1 MNFDKKILLRNRS
14 FQTLVITDVFIK
26 FADSMDNVIV
36 TLLVINLT
44 ASSTST
50 GILLA
55 ITTLPGI
62 LFSLIGGTL
71 SDVQNN
77 KKIISI
83 VTMIQSALIL
93 LIAFLLRINRL
104 SFAILCI
111 VLFVLES
118 FSRLYSP
125 AFTKVTVDIVFKE
138 NYKQA
143 ISAITTIGSLVQMF
157 GNSLCST
164 LVSFIGYT

>member
-71 SDVQNN
+71 SDVQ
-77 KKIISI
+77 KRPA
-83 VTMIQSALIL
+83 VGERADRVP
-93 LIAFLLRINRL
+93 APRRPEAGRIW
-104 SFAILCI
+104 A
-111 VLFVLES
+111 E
-118 FSRLYSP
+118 
-125 AFTKVTVDIVFKE
+125 
-138 NYKQA
+138 
-143 ISAITTIGSLVQMF
+143 
-157 GNSLCST
+157 
-164 LVSFIGYT
+164 